1 MTNEQIFK
9 VLCMPD
15 VPYTLCFYLKAE
27 MQKLYNIPIDE
38 ITYYIVNGTKTPV
51 LRICFEAMFHG
62 DKNSANIFKIRY
74 NVPDN
79 NYEIGYGE
87 ERRDFIIKCLRDIS
101 VKKLL
106 DIA

>member
-9 VLCMPD
+9 ILCMPG
-15 VPYTLCFYLKAE
+15 VPHELCLYLQPE
-27 MQKLYNIPIDE
+27 VQKLYNIPIGE
-38 ITYYIVNGTKTPV
+38 VSYYIVNGTKTPV

-74 NVPDN
+74 NVPEKK
-79 NYEIGYGE
+79 YEIGYGE
-87 ERRDFIIKCLRDIS
+87 ERRDYIVKCLRDIS

-106 DIA
+106 DIV